1 MQRKAIAA
9 GLACSELIAP
19 AIDADMGMPR
29 NSFAEFMY
37 GIYKVFKPPFDRML
51 GTGVNEKVD
60 ASVWQRWL
68 ADAGYRSPSLV
79 QALARSTVL
88 MSTDAVVQNAAADP
102 TPSTS
107 QV

>member
-1 MQRKAIAA
+1 
-9 GLACSELIAP
+9 
-19 AIDADMGMPR
+19 
-29 NSFAEFMY
+29 
-37 GIYKVFKPPFDRML
+37 
-51 GTGVNEKVD
+51 VD